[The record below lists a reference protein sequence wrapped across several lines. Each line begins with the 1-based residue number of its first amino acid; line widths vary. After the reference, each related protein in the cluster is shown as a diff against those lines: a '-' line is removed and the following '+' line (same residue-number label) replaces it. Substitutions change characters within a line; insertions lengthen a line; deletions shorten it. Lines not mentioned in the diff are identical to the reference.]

1 MELML
6 AVLMLVVM
14 VALWVFLPGEKK
26 ARHHASAPSAAP
38 KAQQRA

>member
-6 AVLMLVVM
+6 AVLMLVVL

-26 ARHHASAPSAAP
+26 AHHHSGAPSTAP